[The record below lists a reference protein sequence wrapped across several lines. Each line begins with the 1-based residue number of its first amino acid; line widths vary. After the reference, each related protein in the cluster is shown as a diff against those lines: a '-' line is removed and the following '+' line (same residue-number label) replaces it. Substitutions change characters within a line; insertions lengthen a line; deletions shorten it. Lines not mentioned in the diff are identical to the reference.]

1 LQFPPKFTQIVIFG
15 LKMDHHMA
23 TLLRIEKKTL
33 PSKISLPRFN
43 LGQKYFLGGVRSY
56 MSAKLP
62 FSFQVE

>member
-1 LQFPPKFTQIVIFG
+1 
-15 LKMDHHMA
+15 MDHHLA

-43 LGQKYFLGGVRSY
+43 LGQKYFLDGVRSH